1 MTLKRGDVVTY
12 IDERRNEYN
21 ALVEAVFTGM
31 QGPDQK
37 PGINCIYIIA
47 DQEDQY
53 GGQKGH
59 ATSVVHIDNNP
70 AKANCWK
77 EKK

>member
-12 IDERRNEYN
+12 IDDTRKEHN
-21 ALVEAVFTGM
+21 ALVEAVFSGM
-31 QGPDQK
+31 QGPASP

-47 DQEDQY
+47 DQDDVY

-59 ATSVVHIDNNP
+59 ATSIVHISNNP

-77 EKK
+77 EKQ